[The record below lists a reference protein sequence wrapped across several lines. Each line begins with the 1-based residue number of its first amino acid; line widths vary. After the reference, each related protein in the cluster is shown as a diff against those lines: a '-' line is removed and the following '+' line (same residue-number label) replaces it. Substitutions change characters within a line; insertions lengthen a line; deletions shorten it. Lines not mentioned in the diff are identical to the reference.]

1 MEKKDATTLRDGRS
15 HSENG
20 TIGLTRNENG
30 KYLIGDRFSLL
41 TKEGDCHRGRNAFL
55 LYAVNV
61 LRESASILFA
71 HDRIMFALFVFDI
84 V

>member
-55 LYAVNV
+55 SPY
-61 LRESASILFA
+61 
-71 HDRIMFALFVFDI
+71 
-84 V
+84 

>member
-41 TKEGDCHRGRNAFL
+41 TKEGLEGELKWLDSVSSRAEAGTK
-55 LYAVNV
+55 
-61 LRESASILFA
+61 
-71 HDRIMFALFVFDI
+71 
-84 V
+84 